1 MAIMKNHE
9 EEQAA
14 IGTGL
19 VAASLVEAGAIARN
33 GTVANLVKEGAKNAG
48 QDAMVGLGETV
59 AGLIAAAGPVGW
71 IAAGAIG
78 AYLIWNIFDD

>member
-1 MAIMKNHE
+1 MAIMKNYE

-19 VAASLVEAGAIARN
+19 VAASLAEAGAIARN
-33 GTVANLVKEGAKNAG
+33 GTIANLVKEGAKNAG
-48 QDAMVGLGETV
+48 QDAMVGLGETAV
-59 AGLIAAAGPVGW
+59 GLIAAAGPVGW

-78 AYLIWNIFDD
+78 AYLIWNAFSD